1 MKEKYSRL
9 TIKNNFLFTKVTSDP
24 ALMKQLLQRIL
35 PDRTIKYYINCTADD
50 AGEHKELKPFV
61 DYVNGIMSEDPF
73 VLQVDAAV
81 QKAKR
86 NSNWRREFMT
96 MQEEIQYH
104 SSIALEQGRVEGR
117 KEGREEGRILERKR
131 TAGLLMKEGMTFAE
145 ACRFL
150 CLSADEIQELQAEM
164 TKQA

>member
-1 MKEKYSRL
+1 MKEKYSCL
-9 TIKNNFLFTKVTSDP
+9 TIKNYFMFTKVMSDP

-61 DYVNGIMSEDPF
+61 DYVNGIMSENPF

-86 NSNWRREFMT
+86 NSKWRREFMT
-96 MQEEIQYH
+96 LQEEIQYH
-104 SSIALEQGRVEGR
+104 SSIALEQGRM
-117 KEGREEGRILERKR
+117 LERKR
-131 TAGLLMKEGMTFAE
+131 TVGLLMKEGMTFAE
-145 ACRFL
+145 ACKL
-150 CLSADEIQELQAEM
+150 IQLSEDENSVMLFFSWNANIDI
-164 TKQA
+164 